1 MVVMLM
7 GSIIRKKI
15 KGNTYYYYVESKR
28 VDGKPKLVNQKY
40 LGNAEALR
48 DKCTCSLQE
57 NALYS
62 DIAAFGDITLLY
74 DLAQR
79 LDIAGMIDR
88 IVPKRK
94 QGVSVGEYILT
105 ASLNRAVCPTSKNG
119 LKEWYADTCL
129 PLVTGHRPSDFTAQN
144 FWNNTDITLESLR
157 AIEEAIV
164 EKVVTQYKLDA
175 NRLIYDATNFF
186 TYMDTNNE
194 SKLAQ
199 RGHSKEKRSDL
210 KIIGA
215 SLMVTPDHNIPLFHE
230 TYPGNRPDAEQFAET
245 LKQLSERHTRVLG
258 RAPDVTIVFDRGN
271 NSHEN
276 IKFIECME
284 PRPHYVG
291 GLTSSQCKDLYDV
304 PINDYL
310 PLGEGFR
317 NGETAYRTTKEVFGR
332 EHTIVMLRNPKLL
345 EGQLQGIC
353 NNAAKAMSQLGQL
366 QKKLEDRK
374 AGIIKKGKRPSVEST
389 VKNIEN
395 ILHAEYMKDLFT
407 FSVTED
413 GEHLSL
419 EFEWHEDLLESL
431 AQRKLGK
438 TAFFTDRDDFTN
450 EEIIS
455 AYRSAWHVEQAFRQM
470 KDPDHLAVRPVF
482 HWTDDRIC
490 VHIFC
495 CILAYR
501 LCCLIQKELDGMG
514 VPLSIDRILD
524 ETAKVKSVTSF
535 FGTPKKAV
543 SVRTFSRSSDIG
555 EQIME
560 AYRLRDK
567 YSVR

>member
-1 MVVMLM
+1 M

-15 KGNTYYYYVESKR
+15 KGGTYYYYVESKR

-40 LGNAEALR
+40 LGNAESLR
-48 DKCTCSLQE
+48 NKCTFSLQE

-62 DIAAFGDITLLY
+62 DIAAFGDITLFF

-79 LDIAGMIDR
+79 LDIIGTINQ

-105 ASLNRAVCPTSKNG
+105 AALNRAVNPTSKNG

-129 PLVTGHRPSDFTAQN
+129 PLVTGHRPSDFSAQN
-144 FWNNTDITLESLR
+144 FWNNTDIASESLC

-164 EKVVTQYKLDA
+164 AKVVEEYKLDTS
-175 NRLIYDATNFF
+175 RLIYDATNFF
-186 TYMDTNNE
+186 TYMNTNNE

-199 RGHSKEKRSDL
+199 RGHSKEKRNDL

-230 TYPGNRPDAEQFAET
+230 TYPGNRPDAEQFSET

-258 RAPDVTIVFDRGN
+258 RVPDVTIVFDRGN
-271 NSHEN
+271 NSFEN

-304 PINDYL
+304 PLSEHL
-310 PLGEGFR
+310 PLGAGFQ

-332 EHTIVMLRNPKLL
+332 EHTVVMLRNPRLL
-345 EGQLQGIC
+345 EGQLRGIR
-353 NNAAKAMSQLGQL
+353 NNVAKAISQLEQL

-374 AGIIKKGKRPSVEST
+374 TGIVKKGKCPTVEST
-389 VKNIEN
+389 VKNVAS
-395 ILHAEYMKDLFT
+395 ILHAEYMKDLIT
-407 FSVTED
+407 FVVTED
-413 GEHLSL
+413 GGHLTL
-419 EFEWHEDLLESL
+419 VFNWHGEVLESL

-438 TAFFTDRDDFTN
+438 TAFFTDRDDFSN

-455 AYRSAWHVEQAFRQM
+455 AYRSGWHVEHAFRQM

-482 HWTDDRIC
+482 HWTDDRIRIH
-490 VHIFC
+490 VFC
-495 CILAYR
+495 CVLAYR
-501 LCCLIQKELDGMG
+501 LCCLIQKELDTMG
-514 VPLSIDRILD
+514 IELSIDRILD
-524 ETAKVKSVTSF
+524 ETAKVKLVTSF
-535 FGTPKKAV
+535 FGTPEKST
-543 SVRTFSRSSDIG
+543 SVRTFSRASAVG
-555 EQIME
+555 EQIMD
-560 AYRLRDK
+560 AYHLRMK
-567 YSVR
+567 YAVR